1 MRKMLCM
8 LLCMVV
14 LAGQLWAQT
23 RTITGRV
30 TDASG
35 NPVANASVIVKGTTV
50 GTTTNEDGTYTITL
64 PDNAKVLVISGIGY
78 SDLELRLGSGNTIN
92 ATLAASDNADLQE
105 VVVVGYGTKTV
116 RENTGSVSKIKG
128 ADVAA
133 IPLASFDQAL
143 AGKTAGVQVNATG
156 GLLGDRV
163 DIRIR
168 GVNSISSSSQPLIVI
183 DGIPQ
188 NTPTNLN
195 GFNGGDG
202 TRFNP
207 LALINPNDIE
217 SYEVLKDAGASVIY
231 GSRAANGVILI
242 TTKKGKRGTVKVNV
256 DSKASF
262 ANPTKMPDLLTATDF
277 MAINNEKA
285 ANRFGTGTE
294 IARESDVDGDG
305 VNDRTDW
312 LKVLF
317 GQGFQQDHSVS
328 FTGGADKL
336 SVYGS
341 VRYIDMEGIALGN
354 RLRSGQSRINMDV
367 TPNKWFKA
375 GTQISYN
382 RTLNNGILSD
392 RYLAGS
398 VTSGYQAFPTVSVY
412 NPNHPTGYN
421 ITEAPMSP
429 VGVLG
434 WGNNNRTLNSTLLF
448 PFNYYNPVAGIKTG
462 RNNNTAQDLRLNAY
476 GELTL
481 LKGLKFTSKIGVQ
494 FLENV
499 EDQYNSPYIAGL
511 GNPYQGLIQDQR
523 QMWTQWV
530 WQNFMTYDRSFGAHK
545 VSATAGQESQSNKYD
560 YRYIGAA
567 NFADPFFNKIIDG
580 AYTNVQPGTDIVL
593 NLTGGDYTTSGLESY
608 FGRLGY
614 SFDSK
619 YFVEG
624 SIRRDAYSGFGRANE
639 WGTFPSVSAGW
650 EVTKENFMQNVRHL
664 NYLKIRGSYGT
675 VGNSRGIGA
684 YASRTLYSGASYAI
698 LNGFANSQAGNANLQ
713 WESSKKFNIG
723 LEASF
728 LKGDILNL
736 VVDYFKNDIDNM
748 ILSAPVLYTVGIPGS
763 SITTNIGRMTNQG
776 IELTLNANIIRTR
789 DFSWTA
795 SANYSRIK
803 NEVRELVA
811 ANNNQDI
818 VSGVNVASVGKPLGT
833 FFLPKWAG
841 VDAETGNPMWYGA
854 DGSIKRYNFGQTGAA
869 LWTDDKGTPV
879 SALAGSDYQYA
890 DRGGLPKWYGG
901 FDNNIRY
908 KHFDLGLS
916 FFFSGGN
923 YLYNGTRANLLSNA
937 FSNNLQ
943 DVMGRWTT
951 PGQKT
956 DIPRVYLLDNTAN
969 QASTRWL
976 EKGDFLR
983 LRSIVFGYNVP
994 QSVYRRIGFDN
1005 IRVFAQVFNVFTIT
1019 PYSGSDPEVNT
1030 NAGNNVAI
1038 GVDTRNVPQPR
1049 TLTFGVNLAF

>member
-35 NPVANASVIVKGTTV
+35 NPVANASVIVKGTTI
-50 GTTTNEDGTYTITL
+50 GTTTNENGTYTITI
-64 PDNAKVLVISGIGY
+64 PDNGKVLVISGIGFA
-78 SDLELRLGSGNTIN
+78 EMEQRIGTGNTIN
-92 ATLAASDNADLQE
+92 ATLAAAENKDLQE
-105 VVVVGYGTKTV
+105 VVVVGYGTKSL
-116 RENTGSVSKIKG
+116 RENTGAVSKVKG

-242 TTKKGKRGTVKVNV
+242 TTKKGKRGAVKVNF
-256 DSKASF
+256 DSKVSF
-262 ANPTKMPDLLTATDF
+262 ARAANMPKLLNGDDF
-277 MAINNEKA
+277 IAINNEKA
-285 ANRFGTGTE
+285 ANRLGAGTI
-294 IARESDVDGDG
+294 IARESDVNGDG

-312 LKVLF
+312 LDVLF
-317 GQGFQQDHSVS
+317 RQGFQQDHSVS
-328 FTGGADKL
+328 FSGGADKL
-336 SVYGS
+336 SIYGS
-341 VRYIDMEGIALGN
+341 VRYIDMEGIAVGN
-354 RLRSGQSRINMDV
+354 RLRSGQSRINLDV

-398 VTSGYQAFPTVSVY
+398 VTSGWQAPPTVSPY

-421 ITEAPMSP
+421 VTEAPLSP
-429 VGVLG
+429 IGVLG
-434 WGNNNRTLNSTLLF
+434 WGNNSRTAGSTLLF
-448 PFNYYNPVAGIKTG
+448 PFNFYNPLAGINTG

-476 GELTL
+476 GELSPVR
-481 LKGLKFTSKIGVQ
+481 GLKFTSKIGVQ
-494 FLENV
+494 FLENA
-499 EDQYNSPYIAGL
+499 EDQFTSPYIGGL
-511 GNPYQGLIQDQR
+511 GSPYQGLVQDQR

-530 WQNFMTYDRSFGAHK
+530 WQNFLNYDRTFGAHK
-545 VSATAGQESQSNKYD
+545 ISATAGQESQYNKYD

-567 NFADPFFNKIIDG
+567 NFADPFFNRIIDG
-580 AYTNVQPGTDIVL
+580 AYTNVLPGTDIVL
-593 NLTGGDYTTSGLESY
+593 NLTGGDLTSSAIESY

-614 SFDSK
+614 SFDGK

-624 SIRRDAYSGFGRANE
+624 SLRRDAYSGFGRSNE

-650 EVTKENFMQNVRHL
+650 EVSKENFMQNIRYL
-664 NYLKIRGSYGT
+664 NYLKIRGSYGE

-684 YASRTLYSGASYAI
+684 YASRTLYSGASYTV

-723 LEASF
+723 LEASLF
-728 LKGDILNL
+728 KNDRLSI
-736 VVDYFKNDIDNM
+736 VFDYFNNDIDNM
-748 ILSAPVLYTVGIPGS
+748 ILSAPVLYTVGIPNS
-763 SITTNIGRMTNQG
+763 SIATNIGRMRNRG
-776 IELTLNANIIRTR
+776 IEITLNSNVVTTR
-789 DFSWTA
+789 NFSWTA
-795 SANYSRIK
+795 SLNYSRIK
-803 NEVRELVA
+803 NEVLDLVA

-818 VSGVNVASVGKPLGT
+818 VSSVSVASVGKPLGT
-833 FFLPKWAG
+833 FFLPTWAG
-841 VDAETGNPMWYGA
+841 VDAETGNPMWYGK
-854 DGSIKRYNFGQTGAA
+854 DGVIRRYNFGATGANI
-869 LWTDDKGTPV
+869 WTDDKGTPV
-879 SALAGSDYQYA
+879 AALSGSDYQYT
-890 DRGGLPKWYGG
+890 GKQGLPKWYGG
-901 FDNNIRY
+901 FDNTFRY
-908 KHFDLGLS
+908 KQFDLSLS

-923 YLYNGTRANLLSNA
+923 YIYNGTRANLMANS
-937 FSNNLQ
+937 FSNNL
-943 DVMGRWTT
+943 DDIKNRWTT

-956 DIPRVYLLDNTAN
+956 DIPRLYLLDNAAN

-983 LRSIVFGYNVP
+983 LRTLTFGYNMP
-994 QSVYRRIGFDN
+994 KSVYGRIGFDN
-1005 IRVFAQVFNVFTIT
+1005 VRVFAQMFNVFTVT
-1019 PYSGSDPEVNT
+1019 GYSGPDPEVNT
-1030 NAGNNVAI
+1030 NAGSNIAI

>member
-14 LAGQLWAQT
+14 LAGQLLAQT
-23 RTITGRV
+23 RTIKGRV

-35 NPVANASVIVKGTTV
+35 NPVANASVVVKGTTV
-50 GTTTNEDGTYTITL
+50 GTTTDEDGNYTITV
-64 PDNAKVLVISGIGY
+64 PDNARAIVISGIGFTAA
-78 SDLELRLGSGNTIN
+78 EQRIGTNTTIN
-92 ATLAASDNADLQE
+92 VSLANSKEADLQE

-116 RENTGSVSKIKG
+116 RENTGSISKIKG
-128 ADVAA
+128 SDVAA
-133 IPLASFDQAL
+133 LPLPSFDQAM

-163 DIRIR
+163 DIRVR

-188 NTPTNLN
+188 NTVSNMN
-195 GFNGGDG
+195 GFNDGVG

-207 LALINPNDIE
+207 LALLNPNDIE

-242 TTKKGKRGTVKVNV
+242 TTKKGKRGSVKVNV
-256 DSKASF
+256 DSKASWASP
-262 ANPTKMPDLLTATDF
+262 ANMPDLLNGDDF
-277 MAINNEKA
+277 IAINNEKA
-285 ANRFGTGTE
+285 ANRYGAGTV
-294 IARESDVDGDG
+294 IARESDIDGDG

-317 GQGFQQDHSVS
+317 GTGFQQDHGVS
-328 FTGGADKL
+328 FSGGADKL
-336 SVYGS
+336 SIYGS
-341 VRYIDMEGIALGN
+341 VRYVDMEGVAVGN
-354 RLRSGQSRINMDV
+354 RLRSGQSRINLDV

-421 ITEAPMSP
+421 LTEAPTSP

-434 WGNNNRTLNSTLLF
+434 WGNNSRTLNGTLLF
-448 PFNYYNPVAGIKTG
+448 PFNFYNPLAGIKTG
-462 RNNNTAQDLRLNAY
+462 RNDNIAQDLRLNAY
-476 GELTL
+476 GEITP

-494 FLENV
+494 YLNNT
-499 EDQYNSPYIAGL
+499 EDQYNAPWIAGL
-511 GNPYQGLIQDQR
+511 GNPYSGLIQEQ
-523 QMWTQWV
+523 QHYWSQWV
-530 WQNFMTYDRSFGAHK
+530 WQNFLTYDRTFGAHK
-545 VSATAGQESQSNKYD
+545 VSVTAGQESQYNKYTN
-560 YRYIGAA
+560 RYIGAA
-567 NFADPFFNKIIDG
+567 NFADPFFDKIIDG

-593 NLTGGDYTTSGLESY
+593 NLTGGDITTSGLESY
-608 FGRLGY
+608 FGRFGY

-619 YFVEG
+619 YFIEG
-624 SIRRDAYSGFGRANE
+624 SLRRDAFSGFGRNNE

-650 EVTKENFMQNVRHL
+650 EVTKERFMENIRAI
-664 NYLKIRGSYGT
+664 NYLKIRGSYGI

-684 YASRTLYSGASYAI
+684 YASRNLYSGASYTI
-698 LNGFANSQAGNANLQ
+698 LNGFGVSQAGNASLK

-723 LEASF
+723 FEATF
-728 LKGDILNL
+728 LKGDRLNL

-748 ILSAPVLYTVGIPGS
+748 ILSAPVLYSVGIPGS
-763 SITTNIGRMTNQG
+763 SITSNIGRMTNSG
-776 IELTLNANIIRTR
+776 VEITLNANIVRTR

-795 SANYSRIK
+795 SANFSKIK
-803 NEVRELVA
+803 NEVKELVA
-811 ANNNQDI
+811 ANNNQDM

-841 VDAETGNPMWYGA
+841 VDEQTGNPMWYAA
-854 DGSIKRYNFGQTGAA
+854 DGTIKRYNFGESGAA

-879 SALAGSDYQYA
+879 NALGGGDYVYAGKS
-890 DRGGLPKWYGG
+890 GLPTWYGG
-901 FDNNIRY
+901 FDNTLRY

-923 YLYNGTRANLLSNA
+923 YLYNGTRANLLSNT
-937 FSNNLQ
+937 FSNNFVEIK
-943 DVMGRWTT
+943 DRWTT

-956 DIPRVYLLDNTAN
+956 DIPRLFLMDNTAN

-983 LRSIVFGYNVP
+983 LRSLSLGYNVP
-994 QSVYRRIGFDN
+994 QSVYNRIGFDN
-1005 IRVFAQVFNVFTIT
+1005 IRVFAQVFNVFTLT
-1019 PYSGSDPEVNT
+1019 KYSGADPEVNT
-1030 NAGNNVAI
+1030 NAGSNIAI